1 VKGKM
6 NNTRSR
12 LRSPLIASAF
22 VALSTQA
29 TLAQQTPP
37 ATIVRTVLAVT
48 SLPSV
53 VDAPFFFK
61 LSNVQLA
68 TGQTTKYFGPVGFI
82 YILSGAL
89 AVQSA
94 AGQRSLQQ
102 DDAFLVASGDTHSL
116 RASGSQAAL
125 FLHFVL
131 ARSSGLDQPAE
142 QPPAI
147 VTELYRTPRAIPDLK
162 PGHYE
167 FTLTRVSYPRMEP
180 NSPHYRSGAA
190 LYYVLSGSGIFLA
203 DGKTETKKMGTPHF
217 EPRGWVHQW
226 ANNADVPLV
235 LLQANISEEGVPAVI
250 VGQPPPSGPGR

>member
-29 TLAQQTPP
+29 TLAQQTSP

-53 VDAPFFFK
+53 VDGPFFFK

-68 TGQTTKYFGPVGFI
+68 AGQTTKYFGPVGFI

-94 AGQRSLQQ
+94 AGQRPLQQ

-116 RASGSQAAL
+116 RASGSQATL

-167 FTLTRVSYPRMEP
+167 FT
-180 NSPHYRSGAA
+180 HYRSGAA